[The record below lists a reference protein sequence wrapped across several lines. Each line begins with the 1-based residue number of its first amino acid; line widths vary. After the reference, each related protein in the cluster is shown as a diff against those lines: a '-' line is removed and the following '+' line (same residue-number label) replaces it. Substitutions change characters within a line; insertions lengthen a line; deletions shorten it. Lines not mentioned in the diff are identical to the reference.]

1 MSMSK
6 SSMRVSSNSIAQ
18 FLNLLSKLRNRKF
31 NPTGIGNEGDG
42 LVAVK
47 RLKLYI
53 SFTIYVLC
61 AQKNRDE
68 TVL

>member
-6 SSMRVSSNSIAQ
+6 SSMSVSSNSITG
-18 FLNLLSKLRNRKF
+18 FLNFAVKKF

-42 LVAVK
+42 LVAVE

-61 AQKNRDE
+61 AQ
-68 TVL
+68 